1 MPTQTGPVWKYDE
14 LQIACGWEV
23 KVSRSTRQHFCVHL
37 DSGEIQQRAAPACA
51 WRGTRRRGGAEDC
64 CKVLEAVEVPVAE
77 HKAATLVGSFR
88 IMMAEDSHRRA
99 CDRVRRAR
107 PPSTPL
113 IAKPVTSSQLAL

>member
-1 MPTQTGPVWKYDE
+1 LPTQTGPVWKYDE

-77 HKAATLVGSFR
+77 HKGLVSPVHPGATRHSQPSPYPAA
-88 IMMAEDSHRRA
+88 A
-99 CDRVRRAR
+99 DRVPLRLHRAGR
-107 PPSTPL
+107 GS
-113 IAKPVTSSQLAL
+113 